1 MILGVQAIF
10 VDIKRED
17 SIPRIVCNSL
27 EHLLN
32 ALDAFIGTILSMES
46 VLRFQMS
53 VLLMT
58 KKQENVL
65 LVIQV
70 SIWTKKVN
78 VSQQT
83 HYAWKLIEME
93 NVKNVIK
100 IMLWKTML
108 VTIPEIPLKSK
119 IIMMT
124 HCVCTGME
132 TIAKFAYLEQRNQQK
147 LVYAQFKTPIALNMM
162 MINVLPVKEDGKCI
176 RMDVW
181 ESGDDYIL

>member
-1 MILGVQAIF
+1 
-10 VDIKRED
+10 
-17 SIPRIVCNSL
+17 
-27 EHLLN
+27 
-32 ALDAFIGTILSMES
+32 MES